1 MFWEESREKKER
13 IVIQSWIEADKEYL
27 YTLKFNCKGKRTV
40 GKTSKGINV
49 EKNNSKFKN

>member
-13 IVIQSWIEADKEYL
+13 IVIQSWIEPDKEYL

-40 GKTSKGINV
+40 GKANKGINV
-49 EKNNSKFKN
+49 EKII